1 MRKNKTLNETRL
13 RVYELLENGAPSD
26 FWSRVTDLFLAF
38 LIVGNAIAFALDT
51 VEKIHEAW
59 ASYINIFTVF
69 SGFVF
74 TVEYVLR
81 LWSSVEVF
89 PGRHMPN
96 WQKRLRFA
104 VRPLQ
109 IVDILVLFT
118 FWFATFVPYDLRV
131 LRVVRLAVFFRMAR
145 YSPALQTLGAV
156 LRAEWRSLTS
166 ALTIMLSL
174 VLIAATGIY
183 FIEGDVQPDKFGSV
197 PMAAWWAIATLT
209 TVGFGDVV
217 PITPLGKMFG
227 GVMMIFGLGMFA
239 LPIGIMATG
248 FAQQSSQRNFVISWG
263 LVARVPLFARL
274 DNAALQQI
282 VELMQ
287 SETITA
293 GTVLLNP
300 GDKVDRLIFIVD
312 GELRVESAEAS
323 HLIGKG
329 SFFGEMALLE
339 KRAAKV
345 TVTAHKDCRLL
356 YLKDYDLSML
366 MKHREEIQ
374 SAVRAVARR
383 RRRAG
388 WGDSIDKPDQSEE
401 RE

>member
-1 MRKNKTLNETRL
+1 MSTNKVLNETRL

-26 FWSRVTDLFLAF
+26 FWSRVVDFFLVL

-51 VEKIHEAW
+51 VDRIHQAW
-59 ASYINIFTVF
+59 SFYINLFTAF
-69 SGFVF
+69 SGVVF
-74 TVEYVLR
+74 TIEYLLR

-89 PGRHMPN
+89 PGRQMPD

-109 IVDILVLFT
+109 VVDLLVLIT

-156 LRAEWRSLTS
+156 VRAEWRSLTS
-166 ALTIMLSL
+166 ALTIMLCL

-183 FIEGDVQPDKFGSV
+183 FIEGDVQPEKFGSV

-227 GVMMIFGLGMFA
+227 GLMMIFGLGMFA

-248 FAQQSSQRNFVISWG
+248 FAQQSSQRDFVVSWG

-274 DNAALQQI
+274 DNSALQQI
-282 VELMQ
+282 VEMMQ
-287 SETITA
+287 SESLSA
-293 GTVLLNP
+293 GMVLLKP

-312 GELRVESAEAS
+312 GELRVESAGAS

-339 KRAAKV
+339 KRAARV
-345 TVTAHKDCRLL
+345 TLTAHKDCHLL
-356 YLKDYDLSML
+356 YLKDHDLTVL
-366 MKHREEIQ
+366 MKHREDVS
-374 SAVRAVARR
+374 SAIKAVARR

-388 WGDSIDKPDQSEE
+388 WGDSIDKPDQSTD
-401 RE
+401 RP